1 MASDADSSDCL
12 QRGTPAYYAECA
24 RLLRRDKGKD
34 ALIFAIGMVQMAV
47 EEANE
52 AAYEAWL
59 EITDILCKEEGLP
72 PFGTASW
79 VYIGSRPSR
88 DPARPTTRH

>member
-1 MASDADSSDCL
+1 MASDADSPDRL

-24 RLLRRDKGKD
+24 RLLRIQQGDD

-47 EEANE
+47 EATNE
-52 AAYEAWL
+52 EAYEAWC
-59 EITDILCKEEGLP
+59 EITDILCKEEGRA

-79 VYIGSRPSR
+79 IYIGSRPSR